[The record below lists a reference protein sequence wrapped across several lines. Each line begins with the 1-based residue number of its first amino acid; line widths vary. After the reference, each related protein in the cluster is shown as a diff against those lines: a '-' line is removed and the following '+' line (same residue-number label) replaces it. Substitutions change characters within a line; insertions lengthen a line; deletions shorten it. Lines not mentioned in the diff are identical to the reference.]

1 MIDVMNTPFDHID
14 RILLQDFSG
23 SDRED
28 GEKLLDI
35 EGEENY
41 FKKLFN
47 FNFSF
52 GTYGITTFRMSDPE
66 TGENYTPVEYDA
78 VNSRFARAG
87 AESGGFFLDSFTYTP
102 FIDYAT
108 VDPKIGV
115 YSDEFLTDYNCGRY
129 EESYEGND
137 KKT

>member
-35 EGEENY
+35 EGVNY
-41 FKKLFN
+41 FRKQFD
-47 FNFSF
+47 FRFSP
-52 GTYGITTFRMSDPE
+52 GTYGISAFSMSDKE
-66 TGENYTPVEYDA
+66 SGENYTPVDYDV
-78 VNSRFARAG
+78 VNIRFARVG
-87 AESGGFFLDSFTYTP
+87 ADSGGFFLDSFTYTP